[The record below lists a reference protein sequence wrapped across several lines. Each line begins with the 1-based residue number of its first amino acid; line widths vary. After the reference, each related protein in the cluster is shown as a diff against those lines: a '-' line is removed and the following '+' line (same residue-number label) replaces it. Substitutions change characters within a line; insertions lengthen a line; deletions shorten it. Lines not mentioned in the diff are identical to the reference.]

1 LKPIE
6 TETDKKLDPYTDK
19 IITMSIPI
27 DHKIAQ
33 ILSLPAHQ
41 IAKVRQMLEE
51 GATVPFIARYRKEQ
65 SGGMNELDIEE
76 IQKQSLRIK
85 ELEERR
91 AYILQTIFDQGKLT
105 KELEQ
110 KIKEA
115 EGINELED
123 LYLPY
128 KPKRKTRASMAK
140 ELGLEPL
147 ANVVYA
153 QGFQDPFKL
162 ALKFLSDQVSDVQQ
176 AIQGAQ
182 DIIAE
187 WISEEEFVRQSVR
200 QSFDRY
206 AILSTTL
213 IKGKEKE
220 GEKYQDYFQYEQAL
234 KNCPSH
240 RLLAI
245 RRAEKEGIL
254 RMKIEPEMEKSL
266 QYLER
271 RIIKKGSPSAGIVK
285 EALEDSLKRL
295 IFPSI
300 ETELRASSK
309 LKADEEAIKVFR
321 ENLVPLLMAPPLGE
335 QTILAIDP
343 GFRTGCKIVALDEQG
358 NLLEHDVIYPHPP
371 QKELQTAEQKV
382 IQFVERYNIKA
393 LAIGNGTA
401 GRETMDWCAAF
412 LEESDIEIYTV
423 NESGASIYS
432 ASEIAREE
440 FPNHD
445 ITVRG
450 AVSIGRRLMDPLAEL
465 VKIDPK
471 SIGVGQYQHDVD
483 QKLLKEALDKT
494 IVYCVNQV
502 GVQLNTASKYLLTH
516 IAGLGPA
523 LAKSIVEY
531 RATHGPFK
539 SRKELL
545 KVPKL
550 GPKAY
555 EQCAGFLRIRG
566 ATNPLDNTGVHPE
579 RYPLVERMAKDLGS
593 NIDSILQNSEQIRSI
608 EKHKYISDEVG
619 LPTIEDILKELAKP
633 GLDPRG
639 KASPILFSQARS
651 MEQLQVGSWLN
662 GVVTN
667 ITNFGAFVDVGV
679 KQDGMIHLS
688 QITKKFIKSPAEV
701 LHLGQEIQVRVVA
714 VDLNR
719 KRITL
724 SCLEDR

>member
-1 LKPIE
+1 
-6 TETDKKLDPYTDK
+6 
-19 IITMSIPI
+19 MSITI
-27 DHKIAQ
+27 DQKIARE
-33 ILSLPAHQ
+33 LSLPIHHVT
-41 IAKVRQMLEE
+41 KVRQLLGE
-51 GATVPFIARYRKEQ
+51 GATVPFIARYRKES
-65 SGGMNELDIEE
+65 SGGMNELAIED
-76 IQKQSLRIK
+76 IQKLSQRLK
-85 ELEERR
+85 EQEERR
-91 AYILQTIFDQGKLT
+91 AYILHTIQEQGKLT

-110 KIKEA
+110 KIIQA
-115 EGINELED
+115 ESLTELED

-140 ELGLEPL
+140 DLGLEPL
-147 ANVVYA
+147 ATIIYS
-153 QGFQDPFKL
+153 QGYHDPFKL
-162 ALKFLSDQVSDVQQ
+162 ADKYLTDDVVYREQ

-187 WISEEEFVRQSVR
+187 WISEDEFVRNSVR
-200 QSFDRY
+200 QSFDRF
-206 AILSTTL
+206 AMLTTTL

-220 GEKYQDYFQYEQAL
+220 GEKYKDYFNYEQTL

-245 RRAEKEGIL
+245 RRAEKEGIV
-254 RMKIEPEMEKSL
+254 RMKIEPDMEKSL
-266 QYLER
+266 GFLER
-271 RIIKKGSPSAGIVK
+271 RILKRGSPSMSIVK
-285 EALEDSLKRL
+285 DALLDSLKRL
-295 IFPSI
+295 LFPSI
-300 ETELRASSK
+300 ETEFRASSK
-309 LKADEEAIKVFR
+309 LKADEDAIRVFR
-321 ENLVPLLMAPPLGE
+321 ENLVPLLMASPLGE
-335 QTILAIDP
+335 QVILAIDP
-343 GFRTGCKIVALDEQG
+343 GFRTGCKIVALNEQG

-371 QKELQTAEQKV
+371 QQEQSAAEQKV
-382 IQFVERYNIKA
+382 IKLIQQYDIKA

-401 GRETMDWCAAF
+401 GRETLDWCETF
-412 LEESDIEIYTV
+412 LKNKNVEIYSV

-440 FPNHD
+440 FPEHD

-483 QKLLKEALDKT
+483 QKLLKEALDNT

-502 GVQLNTASKYLLTH
+502 GVQLNTSSKYLLTH
-516 IAGLGPA
+516 VAGLGPS

-531 RATHGPFK
+531 RSANGPFK
-539 SRKELL
+539 SRKELM

-550 GPKAY
+550 GPKAF

-566 ATNPLDNTGVHPE
+566 AEHPLDNTGVHPE
-579 RYPLVERMAKDLGS
+579 RYQLVDQIAKDLGTTIS
-593 NIDSILQNSEQIRSI
+593 SLLQNHTLLHTLD
-608 EKHKYISDEVG
+608 KNKYLSNEVG
-619 LPTIEDILKELAKP
+619 LPTIEDILNEITKP

-639 KASPILFSQARS
+639 KASPVQFSHARS
-651 MEQLQVGSWLN
+651 IEQLQPGSWLN
-662 GVVTN
+662 GIVTN

-679 KQDGMIHLS
+679 KQDGMIHIS

-701 LHLGQEIQVRVVA
+701 LQLGQELQVRVVA
-714 VDLNR
+714 VDIDR

-724 SCLEDR
+724 SCLEDK